1 MFPRTLTKFI
11 AQEPQ
16 FNSLCYMRSRTSVPD
31 TSQKD
36 ILPVKTRQGTRKV
49 DSEPPGARAPAR
61 MYEAREHNAG
71 HVQSGWHGLLW
82 KTESMRRGFG
92 DDNGGMNTK
101 HRARVLGPGC
111 PGKTASVS
119 ARRSVEQA
127 MLVTRRDTY
136 LEDEKHR
143 CADSVLGCNWRAV
156 LGPDGRRGRGW
167 QGQINAEATVTV
179 TEGSVALPNSA
190 LVTHSDIHPFPRLII
205 KCPKGRRERLS
216 SRSPRYK
223 VWFTRL
229 ILDGLGAV
237 AQIGNSHGLPV
248 AYIQVSTD
256 RLDNILGIKHSI
268 QYRHSIVLTSST
280 SKSSLRILAL
290 IKKRPNLGQIGQLL
304 ELQTGELRLILRGY
318 DRLWKI
324 SSIALESIASTDPS
338 PDLLPLIQCLN
349 PNFVSLGYKGESV
362 ANFWSW
368 LKLQKFTPQPQGLID
383 LWDDYAFML
392 VCEELLLEEACDFF
406 TSTEE
411 VSSNSPEIVSQVSLN
426 IDTLRILYAYRV
438 TATMPDSGSDILFRI
453 RFLLGLSWDELRAAM
468 CALRQILGQDITQ
481 LTNCRTLRRTC
492 ILDETVLATLD
503 TDAVLAELAKGSLRH
518 IRAMIDGQIDKRALY
533 EIVQN
538 WGFFVRA
545 CPPSPELLDDLSEF
559 AWFSKN
565 DIGDW
570 AVIEDLHSTV
580 RWLKTFR
587 VTPKELLDCFE
598 RELEDN
604 GCTPED

>member
-1 MFPRTLTKFI
+1 M
-11 AQEPQ
+11 
-16 FNSLCYMRSRTSVPD
+16 YTSVD
-31 TSQKD
+31 GS
-36 ILPVKTRQGTRKV
+36 V
-49 DSEPPGARAPAR
+49 E
-61 MYEAREHNAG
+61 
-71 HVQSGWHGLLW
+71 

-143 CADSVLGCNWRAV
+143 CADSVPGCNWRAV
-156 LGPDGRRGRGW
+156 LGPDGGRGRGW
-167 QGQINAEATVTV
+167 QGQINAE
-179 TEGSVALPNSA
+179 
-190 LVTHSDIHPFPRLII
+190 
-205 KCPKGRRERLS
+205 
-216 SRSPRYK
+216 
-223 VWFTRL
+223 
-229 ILDGLGAV
+229 
-237 AQIGNSHGLPV
+237 
-248 AYIQVSTD
+248 D
-256 RLDNILGIKHSI
+256 RLDNILGIKHSN
-268 QYRHSIVLTSST
+268 SVSSFNCLDQLYLQILA
-280 SKSSLRILAL
+280 SVPEDFHPELQRILAL

-304 ELQTGELRLILRGY
+304 ELQTGELRLILGGY

-324 SSIALESIASTDPS
+324 SSIALEGITSTDPS

-362 ANFWSW
+362 ANFLSW
-368 LKLQKFTPQPQGLID
+368 LKPQGLID

-545 CPPSPELLDDLSEF
+545 CPPSPELLNDLSEF
-559 AWFSKN
+559 AWFSEN

-598 RELEDN
+598 HGPTEIPWKSGGRSGGRSAKNTGNVSRFFLRFPSDSTKAGEMQAEAQLLSMNAKPWFTHVVVGWDGEHARRKKFTPEGGLSTFLAAEQRLRRTAYEQRAIDN
-604 GCTPED
+604 GTPRFRKHWLAVLLVAGIRSLSSRSTINLPGRRGHYETGLPEKARHQKILEKYNL